1 VAFKSFTVAGCV
13 LPRNTGRETVL
24 SSQIT
29 LLAVSAASIGFFHT
43 LLGPDHYL
51 PFVMMSSA
59 RKWSRVRTLWITAL
73 CGIGHVGSS
82 VVLGAIGIALG
93 IGITRLE
100 IFESFRGNLA
110 AWVLIAFGLVYFAW
124 GLRRAIRNKPHQHHH
139 LHLGGLEHSHSHTH
153 TEDHAHVH
161 DRPAKS
167 ITPWVLFTIF
177 VLGPCEPLIPLLMY
191 PAARTSVSGI
201 VLVAGIFSVV
211 TVGTMLSVVLLSS
224 YGISL
229 LPMAK
234 VERYTHAI
242 AGATILACGAAIQ
255 FLGL

>member
-1 VAFKSFTVAGCV
+1 MS
-13 LPRNTGRETVL
+13 N
-24 SSQIT
+24 QIT

-51 PFVMMSSA
+51 PFVMMGRA
-59 RKWSRVRTLWITAL
+59 RNWSRARTFWITAI
-73 CGIGHVGSS
+73 CGIGHVAGSI
-82 VVLGAIGIALG
+82 VLGAVGIALG

-100 IFESFRGNLA
+100 IFESVRGNLA

-124 GLRRAIRNKPHQHHH
+124 GLRKAIRNKPHEHHH
-139 LHLGGLEHSHSHTH
+139 LHDDGLNHSHSHVH
-153 TEDHAHVH
+153 TEDHTHVH
-161 DRPAKS
+161 DRPARS

-191 PAARTSVSGI
+191 PAAETSLSGVI
-201 VLVAGIFSVV
+201 LVAAVFGIV
-211 TVGTMLSVVLLSS
+211 TVGTMLGVVMLASH
-224 YGISL
+224 GISF
-229 LPMAK
+229 LPIAK

-242 AGATILACGAAIQ
+242 AGATIFGCGAAIQ